1 MAMVDRSGL
10 PLAIDLEAASPHES
24 TLLEGLLQQSFLRR
38 AQDRPRLLIGDKAYD
53 SDPLD
58 ARLAR
63 KGVTLIA
70 PHRCNRKNF
79 TQDRRSLRRYKRRWK
94 VERFFAWIFNSR
106 KLVTRYEHL
115 ACNFLGFLHLACAML
130 LLRRL

>member
-10 PLAIDLEAASPHES
+10 PLAIDLEDASPHES
-24 TLLEGLLQQSFLRR
+24 KLLEALLRRRFLRG
-38 AQDRPRLLIGDKAYD
+38 AGDRPRFLIGDKAYD

-63 KGVTLIA
+63 QGISLIA
-70 PHRCNRKNF
+70 PERANRKVF
-79 TQDRRSLRRYKRRWK
+79 HQDRRHLRRYRRRWK
-94 VERFFAWIFNSR
+94 VERFFAWLFNFR
-106 KLVTRYEHL
+106 KLVTRYEYH
-115 ACNFLGFLHLACAML
+115 AANFLGFLHLGCAII